1 MVSKKRMYL
10 HIAMVGLYIMCGNFA
25 HPITPTLIVERG
37 LDSSMFGVAM
47 AGMLVTN
54 FLFAPLW
61 GNLCSYMPTRRIM
74 SICAIGYA
82 VGQTIFGLAIN
93 EAMII
98 GARMLSGVFA
108 AGIFTAYSNYV
119 INVTPDPIER
129 NKYLTTMLTVQTVGS
144 AVGYFIGGF
153 LGVISIAAAVVPQV
167 VVATASGVLH
177 SIVCVD
183 DTPYKHK
190 PEQPL
195 RLKDAN
201 PFSAFAAAKEFTTP
215 LLALIFIVVAVAGI
229 GQTSYEQCF
238 NYVIKDQFGLSSAY
252 NGTFKAII
260 AVLTVVVNSTVCLW
274 MQKKTDIN
282 ITFLPVF
289 ASGAALLGAALV
301 FRGSLL
307 PFAGIYIV
315 YNAVNALRGPII
327 QSMVAG
333 RATPENSNRLIGFY
347 QAMNSLGGIFGALF
361 AGLIYEAN
369 PAYPFILA
377 FVAFV
382 IAVLVGAAY
391 VRTYKKT
398 EQA

>member
-25 HPITPTLIVERG
+25 HPITPTLIVERN

-54 FLFAPLW
+54 FLFAPFW
-61 GNLCSYMPTRRIM
+61 GNLCSYIPTRRIM
-74 SICAIGYA
+74 SICAFGYA
-82 VGQTIFGLAIN
+82 IGQAIFGLAVN

-119 INVTPDPIER
+119 INVTPDPIRR
-129 NKYLTTMLTVQTVGS
+129 NQYLTTMLTVQTVGS

-167 VVATASGVLH
+167 VVAASCSVLH
-177 SIVCVD
+177 SVVCID

-190 PEQPL
+190 PEMPL
-195 RLKDAN
+195 ALRDAN
-201 PFSAFAAAKEFTTP
+201 PFNSFAAAKEFTTP
-215 LLALIFIVVAVAGI
+215 LLALIFIVVAIAGI

-252 NGTFKAII
+252 NGTFKAVI
-260 AVLTVVVNSTVCLW
+260 AVLTVLVNSTVCLW
-274 MQKKTDIN
+274 LQKKTDIN
-282 ITFLPVF
+282 ITFLPIF
-289 ASGAALLGAALV
+289 ASGAALLGAALI

-307 PFAGIYIV
+307 PFAAIYII

-369 PAYPFILA
+369 PAYPFMLA
-377 FVAFV
+377 FGAFT
-382 IAVLVGAAY
+382 IATIVGLIY
-391 VRTYKKT
+391 VRTYKKG
-398 EQA
+398 EKF

>member
-1 MVSKKRMYL
+1 MVSKKRIML
-10 HIAMVGLYIMCGNFA
+10 HIAVVGLFLMCGNFA
-25 HPITPTLIVERG
+25 HPITPTLIVERN

-54 FLFAPLW
+54 FLFAPFW
-61 GNLCSYMPTRRIM
+61 GNLCSYIPTRRIM
-74 SICAIGYA
+74 SICAFGYA
-82 VGQTIFGLAIN
+82 VGQAIFGLAVN
-93 EAMII
+93 EFMIV

-119 INVTPDPIER
+119 INVTPDPIQR
-129 NKYLTTMLTVQTVGS
+129 NQYLTTMLTVQTVGS

-167 VVATASGVLH
+167 IVAAASGVLH
-177 SIVCVD
+177 SVVCID

-190 PEQPL
+190 PEKPL
-195 RLKDAN
+195 ALRDAN
-201 PFSAFAAAKEFTTP
+201 PFSAFAAAREFTTP

-238 NYVIKDQFGLSSAY
+238 NYVIKDQFNLSSAY
-252 NGTFKAII
+252 NGTFKAVI
-260 AVLTVVVNSTVCLW
+260 AVLTVVVNSTVCIW

-282 ITFLPVF
+282 VTFLPIF
-289 ASGAALLGAALV
+289 ASAAGLLGAALLC
-301 FRGSLL
+301 RGSLL
-307 PFAGIYIV
+307 PFAAIYIL

-369 PAYPFILA
+369 PAYPFMLA
-377 FVAFV
+377 FAAF
-382 IAVLVGAAY
+382 ALATFFGVLY

-398 EQA
+398 EKV